1 MIVNLFTNDISPN
14 EYTGTYIVSH
24 ETLPETKLASAFK
37 IDWSAE
43 LSRQKSAKE
52 DWTVEDVIDAM
63 EDDGW
68 FFDPVMPLNAYY

>member
-1 MIVNLFTNDISPN
+1 MIVNLFTNEIDPG

-24 ETLPETKLASAFK
+24 KTLPEPRLASEFK
-37 IDWSAE
+37 RDWSVE
-43 LSRQKSAKE
+43 LGRQKAAKE
-52 DWTVEDVIDAM
+52 DWSVEDIIDAM

>member
-1 MIVNLFTNDISPN
+1 MIVNLFTNDISPD

-24 ETLPETKLASAFK
+24 ETLREFELSSAFK
-37 IDWSAE
+37 RDWSVE

-52 DWTVEDVIDAM
+52 DWTVEDVIGAM